1 MNTTPSFPGLKKDGP
16 IFQRRN
22 WLAVALENFI
32 CGLWLLIFC
41 SALALISIGHY
52 ILTALTAL
60 YSTIIC
66 VEVQSEASTSNSR
79 STSVSTDTNL
89 EIFLVPQK
97 QRVSQLSDFMG
108 NRSCTAIPDQ
118 HVDGLA
124 KEGKRDGVA

>member
-1 MNTTPSFPGLKKDGP
+1 MNTTPWLPGLKKDGP

-32 CGLWLLIFC
+32 CGLWLSIFC

-66 VEVQSEASTSNSR
+66 VGVQSEASISKSHLTLA
-79 STSVSTDTNL
+79 STDTNL

-97 QRVSQLSDFMG
+97 QQVSQLSDFMR
-108 NRSCTAIPDQ
+108 RSCTAIPDQ
-118 HVDGLA
+118 HADGLA
-124 KEGKRDGVA
+124 KKGKRDGMDW